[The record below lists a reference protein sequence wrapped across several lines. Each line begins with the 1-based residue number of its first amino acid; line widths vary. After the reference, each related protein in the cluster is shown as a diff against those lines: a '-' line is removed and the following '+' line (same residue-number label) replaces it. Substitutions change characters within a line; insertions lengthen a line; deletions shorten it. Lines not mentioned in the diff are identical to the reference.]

1 MPSTTNL
8 EFNACDR
15 WRCTEIEIVSSSQVE
30 PVESFRLHLQSS
42 EDNVRLSPQTAT
54 VDITDDNSG
63 TLLCADCY
71 RLRDSL

>member
-15 WRCTEIEIVSSSQVE
+15 RRCTEIEIVSSSQVE
-30 PVESFRLHLQSS
+30 AVETFRLLLQSS
-42 EDNVRLSPQTAT
+42 EDNIRLSPQTAT

-63 TLLCADCY
+63 TWLCVRLL
-71 RLRDSL
+71 